1 MTDKIKSLITE
12 AAGKELDLDNI
23 MNLIS
28 GRHLDSFSA
37 LILIN
42 SLESEFKVEF
52 SFDDDLIGSL
62 ESVAGIEKLI
72 RSKLD
77 EK

>member
-1 MTDKIKSLITE
+1 MTNKIKSLITE

-23 MNLIS
+23 TNLIS

-42 SLESEFKVEF
+42 VLEQEFGLEF

-62 ESVAGIEKLI
+62 ESVKGIEKMI
-72 RSKLD
+72 KGKID
-77 EK
+77 NV